1 MAKNMNIKS
10 KNFTQKEIIAVIKFN
25 GFVFIRNNG
34 SSHEIWG
41 RGKERMSIVN
51 GGSKKHSMNSMIFLR
66 LIKEYN
72 LDLSVL
78 K

>member
-10 KNFTQKEIIAVIKFN
+10 KNFTQKEIIAVIKSN
-25 GFVFIRNNG
+25 GFVFIRSNG
-34 SSHEIWG
+34 SSHEVWG
-41 RGKERMSIVN
+41 RGTERMSIVN
-51 GGSKKHSMNSMIFLR
+51 GGSKKHCMNSMIFLR
-66 LIKEYN
+66 LIKEYK